1 MEFYVLDS
9 INEGKFT
16 STGIGI
22 DAMVKVLKAI
32 DKQQKVKTIDELEP
46 YNIMYLENAKFIE
59 NTDVV
64 FSGKVKKEEFAL
76 IKTGKT
82 FEIEQAKEKYFVRL
96 AHGKLNIAK
105 SIELLDVF
113 CMNQDINNYSEVE
126 KKAYQWLE
134 TGKIGLS
141 SLVMCHTLLP
151 RIKHNKIEDLGES
164 HKSSYPY
171 DTSDFNRCLGLLEVA
186 PELRQ
191 DLYKLKSINNQWN
204 NLVQKWEE
212 IESCI
217 KENKLEE
224 ANSMISQA
232 QYIHKMKKI

>member
-9 INEGKFT
+9 INEGKFK

-32 DKQQKVKTIDELEP
+32 DKQQKIKTIDELEP

-82 FEIEQAKEKYFVRL
+82 FEIEQGKEKYFVRL
-96 AHGKLNIAK
+96 ANGRLNIAK

-113 CMNQDINNYSEVE
+113 CMNQDIGNYSEVE
-126 KKAYQWLE
+126 KQAYQWLE
-134 TGKIGLS
+134 TGKTGLS

-151 RIKHNKIEDLGES
+151 NVKHDKIDQLGES
-164 HKSSYPY
+164 YKSSYPH
-171 DTSDFNRCLGLLEVA
+171 DTSDFNRCLGLLDVA
-186 PELRQ
+186 PELRK
-191 DLYKLKSINNQWN
+191 DLDKLNTLNNQWK
-204 NLVQKWEE
+204 NLVQSWSQ

-224 ANSMISQA
+224 ANSMITQA
-232 QYIHKMKKI
+232 TSIPKMKI